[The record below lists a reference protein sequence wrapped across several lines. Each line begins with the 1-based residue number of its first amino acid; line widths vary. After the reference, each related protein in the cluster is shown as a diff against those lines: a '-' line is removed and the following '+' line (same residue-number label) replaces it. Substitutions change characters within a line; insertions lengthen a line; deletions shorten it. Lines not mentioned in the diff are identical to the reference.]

1 MTGSGIQEPFCF
13 VPEDHPGAESV
24 QMAGEEKKENSLFE
38 RLKKGL
44 GRTRRSL
51 VKSLDEMVFG
61 EKVIERDLFEEIE
74 ENLIAADV
82 GAAFTQELIGDMK
95 DIVKRKDLS
104 NPEILRKILRD
115 NVAFILKQREAPL
128 DIPKGGL
135 FTIMVVGVN
144 GTGKTTTIGKM
155 AMGFKARGYGV
166 MLAAADT
173 FRAAAIE
180 QLDVWS
186 QRCGVPMIRQ
196 QMGADPSAVVF
207 DALHAARA
215 KKADVLIIDTAGRL
229 HTKVNLMEELKKVK
243 RIMGRE
249 LPGAP
254 HEILLVLDA
263 TTGQNAL
270 AQARMFD
277 DAVGV
282 TGIVLTKLDGTA
294 KGGIII
300 RIARELQIPIRFI
313 GIGEAPDDLRVFNS
327 VEYTDA
333 LFA

>member
-13 VPEDHPGAESV
+13 VPQDHPGTENV

-44 GRTRRSL
+44 GKTRRSL
-51 VKSLDEMVFG
+51 VTSLDEMIFG
-61 EKVIERDLFEEIE
+61 EKVIERDLFEELE

-82 GAAFTQELIGDMK
+82 GAAFTQELIDDMK

-104 NPEILRKILRD
+104 NPETLRKILRD

-135 FTIMVVGVN
+135 FTIMAVGVN

-155 AMGFKARGYGV
+155 AMGFKARGYSV

-196 QMGADPSAVVF
+196 QMGADPSAVVCVLTIRASIMWPSSTF
-207 DALHAARA
+207 DATSGVSA
-215 KKADVLIIDTAGRL
+215 VF
-229 HTKVNLMEELKKVK
+229 VVY
-243 RIMGRE
+243 RE
-249 LPGAP
+249 SPCGSWQSQ
-254 HEILLVLDA
+254 
-263 TTGQNAL
+263 QN
-270 AQARMFD
+270 MPPS
-277 DAVGV
+277 AVPECS
-282 TGIVLTKLDGTA
+282 
-294 KGGIII
+294 
-300 RIARELQIPIRFI
+300 RP
-313 GIGEAPDDLRVFNS
+313 
-327 VEYTDA
+327 
-333 LFA
+333 